1 MKIFLCLFA
10 FFVLY
15 LPVATAQQDSTDT
28 AKFRSV
34 FSRLEKEMKSFSPD
48 TSNVPK
54 DRITS
59 MIIEIRQLKGVFN
72 INEAIEYKLQESKQK
87 KEISDTEYEA
97 ASAFFAQ
104 GRGRQL
110 LDNAVVWIYR
120 KQFTSAELKELLR
133 FYKTSAGKKMAEH
146 FPLIL
151 LQSAAAAEMIKG
163 VYGKATSVPVK

>member
-1 MKIFLCLFA
+1 MKSFLCLFTFCCLYTPLA
-10 FFVLY
+10 F
-15 LPVATAQQDSTDT
+15 AQQDSTDAAT
-28 AKFRSV
+28 SRSV
-34 FSRLEKEMKSFSPD
+34 FSRLENEMKNFSPD
-48 TSNVPK
+48 TTEAPK
-54 DRITS
+54 DRITT
-59 MIIEIRQLKGVFN
+59 MITEIRRLKGGFN
-72 INEAIEYKLQESKQK
+72 INEAIEYKLQEAKQK
-87 KEISDTEYEA
+87 KEISDTAYEA
-97 ASAFFAQ
+97 ASAFFME

-163 VYGKATSVPVK
+163 IYGKAMGAPVK